1 MNGDR
6 QITQPFRSFSL
17 VDLCKIIPLFKNV
30 IPAVQNRLLASMLL
44 QDQDE
49 GEFLKIDGLQFT
61 EIGRRPWTLTKICMT
76 NDNTVILLANVPKFI
91 WLTI

>member
-1 MNGDR
+1 
-6 QITQPFRSFSL
+6 
-17 VDLCKIIPLFKNV
+17 
-30 IPAVQNRLLASMLL
+30 MLL

-61 EIGRRPWTLTKICMT
+61 EIGRRPLTLTKICMT